1 MKKFFLLDPKLL
13 LFGFT
18 ISFFSSYGQTFFISI
33 FNLEIR
39 NYYKLSDG
47 EFGLLYALATITSS
61 LILVWFAKLI
71 DRIDLRIYSFIIC
84 LGLAIACLGMFYL
97 MDYIFFLFLIIFSLR
112 FFGQG
117 AMSHAGD
124 TTMSRYFDI
133 DRGKALSV
141 VSLGMMLGFMVY
153 PLIVVNLM
161 ENFNWQI
168 VWLLSFISVL
178 IICVPIIFYSLWN
191 QDIRHKKFISELI
204 TEPNQKSWTTKE
216 IFFDKKFYIY
226 LPISIAAPF
235 ITTGLIFHQIFIINQ
250 KGWSLEMLAQ
260 SYILFGFFSIIG
272 LIVVGPT
279 IDKFETKK
287 LVVLILMPLFFA
299 VLVLIF
305 FNSYISIFFYMSLIG
320 ISIGIFFPFIGALWA
335 ELWGLENLGGI
346 KAVLHACS
354 VFASALAPLIFG
366 LLIDF
371 GFGVLSMS
379 ILTLIVILL
388 STFLPLKYN
397 YIE

>member
-1 MKKFFLLDPKLL
+1 M
-13 LFGFT
+13 
-18 ISFFSSYGQTFFISI
+18 
-33 FNLEIR
+33 
-39 NYYKLSDG
+39 
-47 EFGLLYALATITSS
+47 
-61 LILVWFAKLI
+61 
-71 DRIDLRIYSFIIC
+71 
-84 LGLAIACLGMFYL
+84 
-97 MDYIFFLFLIIFSLR
+97 
-112 FFGQG
+112 
-117 AMSHAGD
+117 
-124 TTMSRYFDI
+124 
-133 DRGKALSV
+133 
-141 VSLGMMLGFMVY
+141 
-153 PLIVVNLM
+153 
-161 ENFNWQI
+161 
-168 VWLLSFISVL
+168 

-191 QDIRHKKFISELI
+191 QDIRHKKFISKLT

-226 LPISIAAPF
+226 LPISTAAPF
-235 ITTGLIFHQIFIINQ
+235 ITTGLIFNQIFIINQ
-250 KGWSLEMLAQ
+250 KGWSLDMLAQ
-260 SYILFGFFSIIG
+260 SYILFGLFSIIG
-272 LIVVGPT
+272 LIIVGPI

-287 LVVLILMPLFFA
+287 LVIFVLMPLFFA
-299 VLVLIF
+299 VLVLVF

-379 ILTLIVILL
+379 ILTLIVILI
-388 STFLPLKYN
+388 STFFPLKYH